1 MVLGGAAGP
10 RAVAS
15 FLPAAGLL
23 VARLVGARISAA
35 ATAAL
40 TAAWDRAFGDDPQK
54 GGGQVL
60 AIKRTKECFSHVS
73 ASSQHR
79 PCWMRRGPTNTER
92 VSCWPPTR
100 FPPGSPFRQGPA
112 REVAAPRPPLANTA
126 GGRPPRRSL
135 GQTAHT
141 REG

>member
-54 GGGQVL
+54 GGG
-60 AIKRTKECFSHVS
+60 KFSHSKGRRNVS
-73 ASSQHR
+73 AMFQPAAST
-79 PCWMRRGPTNTER
+79 GP
-92 VSCWPPTR
+92 V
-100 FPPGSPFRQGPA
+100 G
-112 REVAAPRPPLANTA
+112 
-126 GGRPPRRSL
+126 
-135 GQTAHT
+135 
-141 REG
+141 